1 MIKMKMEKDHLVEF
15 FKVLLD
21 STEDVVDSTSKI
33 KEFIENIDDE
43 DQLELCLICAA
54 AKGSLE
60 ACQIILDKSN
70 YLSSKSN
77 GNETDSSLRRT
88 R

>member
-1 MIKMKMEKDHLVEF
+1 MKMEKDHLVEF

-21 STEDVVDSTSKI
+21 STEDVVDSISKI

-70 YLSSKSN
+70 HLSSI
-77 GNETDSSLRRT
+77 GDETDSSLRRT

>member
-1 MIKMKMEKDHLVEF
+1 MKVEKDHLVEF

-70 YLSSKSN
+70 CLSSN
-77 GNETDSSLRRT
+77 GDETDSSLRRT